1 MATYTEIR
9 DLFNN
14 SDLKNRIEV
23 AVIVYAQALMSQTP
37 SAAQKAWIANVLQVP
52 TAEATKV
59 MLGVLAA
66 NKGLSQAQILAAS
79 DTAIQTQVDLIV
91 PILID
96 ALAGV

>member
-1 MATYTEIR
+1 MATYAEIR

-23 AVIVYAQALMSQTP
+23 AVIVYAQSLMSQTP
-37 SAAQKAWIANVLQVP
+37 SAAQKAWIAKVLQAP
-52 TAEATKV
+52 TAEAAKV

-66 NKGLSQAQILAAS
+66 NKGLSQAQILAAG
-79 DTAIQTQVDLIV
+79 DPAIQAQVDLIA